1 MRIQARSCAGMF
13 TIGVSLLAIM
23 SDANAGSAPSQEPAS
38 VGNMKRI
45 IVPEKGL
52 PQVIIAPTT
61 DSAPANSPTSAQGLA
76 ADRDCADFAT
86 QAQAQAFFQQAG
98 PGDPHG
104 LDQDR
109 DGRACELNG
118 RFVR

>member
-1 MRIQARSCAGMF
+1 MRGNF
-13 TIGVSLLAIM
+13 HVGVSLLPIM

-45 IVPEKGL
+45 VIPEKGL
-52 PQVIIAPTT
+52 PRVIIAPNT
-61 DSAPANSPTSAQGLA
+61 DSTPASPPTSTQGLA

>member
-1 MRIQARSCAGMF
+1 MQIRARSFAVRLTAGLL
-13 TIGVSLLAIM
+13 LLASV
-23 SDANAGSAPSQEPAS
+23 SDVDAGSAPSRAPAS

-45 IVPEKGL
+45 IVPEKGR
-52 PQVIIAPTT
+52 PQTIIAPNTA
-61 DSAPANSPTSAQGLA
+61 SAPT

-86 QAQAQAFFQQAG
+86 QAEAQAFFRSAG
-98 PGDPHG
+98 GGDPHG

>member
-1 MRIQARSCAGMF
+1 MKIRARSLAGIF
-13 TIGVSLLAIM
+13 TIGVSLLVSM
-23 SDANAGSAPSQEPAS
+23 PDADAGTAPSTEPAS
-38 VGNMKRI
+38 VGNMKRV

-52 PQVIIAPTT
+52 PQVIIAP
-61 DSAPANSPTSAQGLA
+61 ANSPTSAQGLG
-76 ADRDCADFAT
+76 ADRNCADFAT

-104 LDQDR
+104 LDQDK